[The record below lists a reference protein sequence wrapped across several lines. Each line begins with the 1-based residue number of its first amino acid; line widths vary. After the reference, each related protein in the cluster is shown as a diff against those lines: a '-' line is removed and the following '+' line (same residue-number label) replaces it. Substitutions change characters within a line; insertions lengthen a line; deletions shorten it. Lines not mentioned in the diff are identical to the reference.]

1 MEQGIVDA
9 ILQLF
14 FLDAESACSISLR
27 VEIYDQNLVF
37 QLTERRCKIYGSCRL
52 AYTAFLVD
60 YRDNTGVD
68 TLLRAFYVP
77 KSHNSSLV
85 QLI

>member
-14 FLDAESACSISLR
+14 FLDAESACRISLR

-52 AYTAFLVD
+52 AYLF
-60 YRDNTGVD
+60 G
-68 TLLRAFYVP
+68 
-77 KSHNSSLV
+77 
-85 QLI
+85 